1 MLQVT
6 DMLPRLPMRDELTAC
21 QWSASNSHR
30 SLLSQLSL
38 PSQRNLRRAGH
49 ALMEKNP
56 RKSENSQSRE
66 IPIEDDLWHVEG
78 CKEDGKYPRC
88 YFLRN
93 KEVLEAATPVKY
105 FKSTSWLEARM
116 VDNDWGIS
124 CLVCSAAN
132 MTNEFAKFN
141 IKSYVHKG
149 NYRRHGASHQH
160 QKALNLL
167 NLDNVTTNQK
177 DAPDLEEWKLILDHR
192 RGVTSL
198 SFSVSVEQVGKRWK
212 ICKMQWC
219 LAEAARIMV
228 RDFLREA
235 GSIALAQDERQN
247 KLLASWPNSFFFFF
261 LCPLLELSMIIS
273 KCHKYP
279 HFIKVSW
286 TSPGTLVSLFR
297 EDLGTSQRIL
307 GLWFC
312 EGGPFCNQHRGNPW
326 ACHHQA
332 LHRGFRRAWSW
343 VAGWW
348 IEVTHPKPC
357 WGLVRRCRQ
366 QWMGCWTHCSQG
378 KLRQL
383 GPHQQG

>member
-1 MLQVT
+1 MIGFKFTSKPAVT
-6 DMLPRLPMRDELTAC
+6 TE
-21 QWSASNSHR
+21 
-30 SLLSQLSL
+30 
-38 PSQRNLRRAGH
+38 PSESKEPAPRRARFDG
-49 ALMEKNP
+49 KNP

-78 CKEDGKYPRC
+78 CKEDGKCPRC

-116 VDNDWGIS
+116 VDNDWGIG

-141 IKSYVHKG
+141 VKSYVHKG
-149 NYRRHGASHQH
+149 NCRRHGASHQH

-167 NLDNVTTNQK
+167 NLDNATTNQK

-192 RGVTSL
+192 RGVASL

-247 KLLASWPNSFFFFF
+247 KLLASWPNSFFFF

-273 KCHKYP
+273 KCHEHP
-279 HFIKVSW
+279 HFIKVS
-286 TSPGTLVSLFR
+286 
-297 EDLGTSQRIL
+297 
-307 GLWFC
+307 
-312 EGGPFCNQHRGNPW
+312 
-326 ACHHQA
+326 
-332 LHRGFRRAWSW
+332 
-343 VAGWW
+343 
-348 IEVTHPKPC
+348 
-357 WGLVRRCRQ
+357 
-366 QWMGCWTHCSQG
+366 
-378 KLRQL
+378 
-383 GPHQQG
+383 